1 MILWRLVAASVTLGR
16 ATRSRAINCFSDN
29 GLSDKTRCFASGFLP
44 EHAILVTEWYE
55 ASGTM

>member
-1 MILWRLVAASVTLGR
+1 MFLWGR
-16 ATRSRAINCFSDN
+16 ATRGRAINRFADN

-44 EHAILVTEWYE
+44 EHAILVTGWYE